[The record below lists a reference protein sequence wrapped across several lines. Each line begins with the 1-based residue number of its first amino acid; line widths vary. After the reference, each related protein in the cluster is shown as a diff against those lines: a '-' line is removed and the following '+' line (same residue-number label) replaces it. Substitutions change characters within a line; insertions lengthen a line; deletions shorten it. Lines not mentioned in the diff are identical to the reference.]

1 MKREKLQ
8 IIHDIL
14 SVLMKKGGSSRP
26 THILYKANLSY
37 AMMDQYLNELV
48 KKGLV
53 IVRKQDEVKII
64 ALTDQGY
71 QYLQNYQKVKSF
83 MDTFGLDDESEA

>member
-53 IVRKQDEVKII
+53 IIRKQDDVKII

-83 MDTFGLDDESEA
+83 MDTFGLDEEEA